1 MMEKPQALTALQAL
15 AHEDRLEVMHLL
27 VAHCKG
33 DGGKAGMAAGDIGR
47 QLGLAPSRLSFH
59 LSALENAGLIGSEKV
74 ARNVIYRA
82 QTGEIGALLGWL
94 MRDCCHGHAHVLACC
109 GAVPPDQGPDL
120 GPDQFDAG
128 SVNI

>member
-1 MMEKPQALTALQAL
+1 MDKPQALTALQAL

-27 VAHCKG
+27 VAHCKS
-33 DGGKAGMAAGDIGR
+33 GMAAGEIGR

-94 MRDCCHGHAHVLACC
+94 MRDCCRGNPQILACC
-109 GAVPPDQGPDL
+109 TAGAA
-120 GPDQFDAG
+120 DQFDAG
-128 SVNI
+128 PDSGSVKI